1 MYCSETLA
9 LIKDTDKED
18 REKALKASWE
28 AEEPGRA
35 EKAALSRRKFILKQ
49 KQKRGEE
56 LTEEEL
62 EVLNERRERIRK
74 KEQEEAATAKGG
86 GKGGKAPAAK
96 GKGDKKE
103 AKGGAPAQEDET
115 DGPKVVYPQA
125 EEHFNDDITRFLE
138 HFSSARK
145 IVETLDG
152 KEKARKRDD
161 EEKSK
166 ILEDF
171 ESARTAETEA
181 FDQIAAEREA
191 MKETRQSEREEA
203 FKDTDGARDEYKVEV
218 ASLMDDRN
226 KYRDMIEGRKIKEG

>member
-1 MYCSETLA
+1 M
-9 LIKDTDKED
+9 
-18 REKALKASWE
+18 
-28 AEEPGRA
+28 
-35 EKAALSRRKFILKQ
+35 
-49 KQKRGEE
+49 
-56 LTEEEL
+56 
-62 EVLNERRERIRK
+62 LNERRERIRK

-103 AKGGAPAQEDET
+103 AKGGAPAQEEET

-152 KEKARKRDD
+152 KAKARKRDD
-161 EEKSK
+161 EEKAK

-181 FDQIAAEREA
+181 FGQIAAEREA

-218 ASLMDDRN
+218 TSLMDDRN
-226 KYRDMIEGRKIKEG
+226 KYRDMIEGRKIKEGQMLDLIG